1 MEYLVTGGNG
11 FIGSK
16 IVERLNC
23 ESYDK
28 SSNQDILDKEK
39 LSEVLKDANIIF
51 HAAAKISVPESQ
63 EKPEEYHKVNVEGT
77 NNIVNLSNGKI
88 IFSSSAAVYGEY
100 NRKVSENDELNP
112 ESNYAQNKIDGEKL
126 VSKSEGISLR
136 YFNVYGPGQSKEY
149 AGVISIFIE
158 RALKG
163 VPLIIYGDGNQ
174 ERDFVYV
181 EDVVDANIAAVSYS
195 GAERAFNIGSGQ
207 SIKLRE
213 LAELIIKL
221 CNSESK
227 IILEKP
233 RYGDLFYSCADIT
246 KAKNELNWNP
256 KTDLETGLK
265 KTIEFY
271 K

>member
-1 MEYLVTGGNG
+1 MKYLVTGGEG

-28 SSNQDILDKEK
+28 KSGQDILNW
-39 LSEVLKDANIIF
+39 SEFGEALEGKDVVF
-51 HAAAKISVPESQ
+51 HTAAKISVPESQ
-63 EKPEEYHKVNVEGT
+63 EKPEEYYEVNVEGT
-77 NNIVNLSNGKI
+77 DFLAQSKSLKTKI

-100 NRKVSENDELNP
+100 DRKVSEDDELTP
-112 ESNYAQNKIDGEKL
+112 ESNYAQNKIDGENK
-126 VSKSEGISLR
+126 VSKWNGISLR
-136 YFNVYGPGQSKEY
+136 YFNVYGPGQGK
-149 AGVISIFIE
+149 AGVIAIFIKK
-158 RALKG
+158 ALNNED
-163 VPLIIYGDGNQ
+163 LIITGNGDQ

-181 EDVVDANIAAVSYS
+181 DDVVDANIAAVSYS
-195 GAERAFNIGSGQ
+195 GSEKVFNIGSGQ

-221 CNSESK
+221 CESK
-227 IILEKP
+227 SEIILEKP
-233 RYGDLFYSCADIT
+233 RYGDLFYSCANIA
-246 KAKNELNWNP
+246 KAKNELNWEP